1 MVWREWESN
10 TTLLISTVLFLHINK
25 LVAFHLL
32 PNERLESL
40 HEVVFNH
47 SSLCSIRNVCIHLL
61 LQGGVTLLQ
70 SVTAGPSK
78 NSS

>member
-40 HEVVFNH
+40 HEVVFNR
-47 SSLCSIRNVCIHLL
+47 SSLCSIRNDVYIYCYK
-61 LQGGVTLLQ
+61 GVSHCYNL
-70 SVTAGPSK
+70 
-78 NSS
+78 

>member
-25 LVAFHLL
+25 LVLL
-32 PNERLESL
+32 PNECLESL

-70 SVTAGPSK
+70 SVPAGPSK